1 MQAQGETP
9 TTHDPSR
16 ADISRG
22 FFSPYRR
29 VAQSLTGRLLSDEYL
44 DQSTCAG
51 VELTRE
57 LDYLRAI
64 NRALRGSRLS
74 QSALDFVKSHT
85 RVDSL
90 SLLDVGTGS
99 GDIARALALSH
110 PEHIRVVAVDRRAEM
125 IEAARANAPAI
136 PNLHFE
142 TGDIFALEQ
151 QFAAHSFDVVHASLT
166 LHHFPDEAVIAALRA
181 MAGVA
186 RHAVI
191 WNDLKRGAI
200 PTAAVRVATMFAMG
214 STKHD
219 ARVSVEAG
227 FTPADI
233 ELLAQR
239 AGLRVLWMRGALFYR
254 FVAVLVRR

>member
-1 MQAQGETP
+1 MHAHGEPP

-22 FFSPYRR
+22 FFLPYRR
-29 VAQSLTGRLLSDEYL
+29 VAQSLTGRRLSDEYI
-44 DQSTCAG
+44 DQSSCAG

-57 LDYLRAI
+57 LGYLRAI
-64 NRALRGSRLS
+64 NRALMGSQLS
-74 QSALDFVKSHT
+74 QRALHVVKSRM
-85 RVDSL
+85 RVDAR

-99 GDIARALALSH
+99 GDIARALAQSCG
-110 PEHIRVVAVDRRAEM
+110 EHMRVVALDRRAEM
-125 IEAARANAPAI
+125 IEAARAHSRAI

-142 TGDIFALEQ
+142 VGDLFALEQ
-151 QFAAHSFDVVHASLT
+151 QFGAQAFDAVHASLT

-181 MAGVA
+181 MASVA

-200 PTAAVRVATMFAMG
+200 QTGAVRVATMFASR

-227 FTPADI
+227 FTRAET

-239 AGLRVLWMRGALFYR
+239 AGLRVLWMRSALLYR
-254 FVAVLVRR
+254 FAAVLVPR